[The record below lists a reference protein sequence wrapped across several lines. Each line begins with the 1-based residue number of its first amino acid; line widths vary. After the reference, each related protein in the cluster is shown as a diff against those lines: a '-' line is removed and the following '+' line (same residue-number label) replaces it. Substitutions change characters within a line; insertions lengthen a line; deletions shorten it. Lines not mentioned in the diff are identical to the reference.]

1 MAELAAK
8 EAQLDVQKAK
18 LEKQRM
24 EDKAKKAQEEADAL
38 KKKEESDANKNSTQV
53 IYLDQTG
60 VSAKDG

>member
-1 MAELAAK
+1 
-8 EAQLDVQKAK
+8 
-18 LEKQRM
+18 M